1 MNSRRFMVASTT
13 GDRVLEDVSRIN
25 LRLDLHQSREVVAP
39 PRKVSPRFV
48 ELCREMGLLSI

>member
-39 PRKVSPRFV
+39 AAQGISSLRRALPRD
-48 ELCREMGLLSI
+48 GLLGV